1 VRKVGCARVAIVEQL
16 VQVDF
21 TVDTVDVRRQQRPR
35 AAAGQVDDRG
45 GGGHGGGDEG
55 GGQRVRELLTVRKV
69 GCARVAIVEQPF
81 QVDFTVDTVDQ
92 ARVRAAH
99 REGGAVAEQ
108 LSTATVNIPG
118 AVAVDNHIKQLLE
131 IVHDAHH
138 VDTAALAYRALAGAS
153 TRLARPQSACTAVA
167 FQFPSGIL
175 ERFHLWESSHSVDG
189 NELRFTHPAEMIRLL
204 LAIEFLCCR
213 RTPLILGNVHPTK

>member
-1 VRKVGCARVAIVEQL
+1 MGGGGEGGGGTGGGGEGGGAGGGGECGGGHGGGDEGGGQRELLIVRKVGCARVAIVEQL

-69 GCARVAIVEQPF
+69 GCARVAIVEQLF

-118 AVAVDNHIKQLLE
+118 AVAVDNHIKQLLD
-131 IVHDAHH
+131 IVHR

-153 TRLARPQSACTAVA
+153 TRLARPQSVCLAVA

-175 ERFHLWESSHSVDG
+175 ERFHL
-189 NELRFTHPAEMIRLL
+189 
-204 LAIEFLCCR
+204 
-213 RTPLILGNVHPTK
+213 